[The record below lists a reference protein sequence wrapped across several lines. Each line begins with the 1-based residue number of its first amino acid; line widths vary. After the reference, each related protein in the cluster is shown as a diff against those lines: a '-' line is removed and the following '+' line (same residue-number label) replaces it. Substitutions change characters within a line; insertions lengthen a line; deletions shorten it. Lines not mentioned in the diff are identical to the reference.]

1 VCPKILRP
9 LLRWGIHHGVCGIL
23 SMRIQCAITLISQL
37 SVAFY
42 GLELHHLTPSGILQ
56 MAAFVTLCEAYM
68 GIEPHF
74 DLWNY
79 FFRVWLQQGSNV
91 ETVALGSVDILVQSG
106 LGVDPYFHLPMSDPP
121 IGWHKIW
128 IFQRNDVLR
137 NWGYGAQTGHHRL
150 QTLWEVIWRLLRG
163 ITDKEIL
170 QTFFSR
176 RIQQLHQC

>member
-9 LLRWGIHHGVCGIL
+9 LLRWGIHHDVCGIL

-37 SVAFY
+37 SAAFY

-79 FFRVWLQQGSNV
+79 FFRAWLQQGSNV
-91 ETVALGSVDILVQSG
+91 ETAALGSVDILVQSG

-121 IGWHKIW
+121 VGWHKIW

-137 NWGYGAQTGHHRL
+137 NWGYGAQTDHHRL
-150 QTLWEVIWRLLRG
+150 QTLWEVVWTLLRG

-176 RIQQLHQC
+176 RIQPLHQC